1 MTKQAIL
8 KLVGLVLIIAV
19 LSLIL
24 TKTNALTW
32 VQSGGGIDPTSIRAR
47 ILFSGL
53 VGLVSVTILPTAPV
67 LMASGY
73 LFGPLWGGGL
83 CLLGLILGALL
94 AFGLTRYC
102 LYDVIRTPL
111 FNRFPKLATLDQ
123 SVQRNG
129 LLVAI
134 GIRFVPIPAWAI
146 NYGLSLSPIRWV
158 DYAVGSSIGLAPV
171 TFIIANI
178 GSNLAN
184 INSVK
189 FIVSIGIYILFL
201 LGIMV
206 HRKTQS

>member
-32 VQSGGGIDPTSIRAR
+32 VQSDGGIDPTSIRAR

-53 VGLVSVTILPTAPV
+53 VGLVSVTILPTAPF

-73 LFGPLWGGGL
+73 LFGPLLGGTL
-83 CLLGLILGALL
+83 CLAGLTLGALI

-102 LYDVIRTPL
+102 LYDMIRTPL
-111 FNRFPKLATLDQ
+111 FNRFPKLSKLDQ
-123 SVQRNG
+123 SVQKNA
-129 LLVAI
+129 LWMAI
-134 GIRFVPIPAWAI
+134 GIRFIPIPAWAI
-146 NYGLSLSPIRWV
+146 NYGLSLSPIRLF
-158 DYAVGSSIGLAPV
+158 DYALGSLIGLAPI

-178 GSNLAN
+178 GSNLMN
-184 INSVK
+184 IKSFE
-189 FIVSIGIYILFL
+189 FIVSIVLYLLFL
-201 LGIMV
+201 LGV
-206 HRKTQS
+206 TLYRKTQS

>member
-1 MTKQAIL
+1 MTKQPII
-8 KLVGLVLIIAV
+8 KLGLLIVIIGG

-24 TKTNALTW
+24 ARTNALNW
-32 VQSGGGIDPTSIRAR
+32 IQNGGIDATSFQTQL
-47 ILFSGL
+47 LFASL
-53 VGLVSVTILPTAPV
+53 VGLVSVTLLPTSP
-67 LMASGY
+67 LLIASGY
-73 LFGPLWGGGL
+73 LFGPLLGGTL
-83 CLLGLILGALL
+83 CLAGLTLGALI

-184 INSVK
+184 INSVN

-206 HRKTQS
+206 YRKAQS